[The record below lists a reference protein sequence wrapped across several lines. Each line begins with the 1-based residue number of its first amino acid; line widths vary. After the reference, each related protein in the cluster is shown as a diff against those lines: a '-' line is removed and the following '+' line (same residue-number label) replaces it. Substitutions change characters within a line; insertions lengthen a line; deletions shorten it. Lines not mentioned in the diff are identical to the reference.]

1 MFDKKFLIILL
12 AAIIIMGFLTFSI
25 TKPEVSLD
33 LSAQHIPGT
42 SEIYLVCKIIDN
54 HGNIAD
60 TPYGKL
66 TLELFDEN
74 GSGVVYDE
82 IPIQHGILIMRHDG
96 ETERVNV
103 HYDGSY
109 IYKPADFSGKIQIE
123 NTTTLSDE
131 NITGRH

>member
-1 MFDKKFLIILL
+1 MHN
-12 AAIIIMGFLTFSI
+12 TFQ
-25 TKPEVSLD
+25 
-33 LSAQHIPGT
+33 A
-42 SEIYLVCKIIDN
+42 YLVCKIIDN
-54 HGNIAD
+54 KGNIAD

-66 TLELFDEN
+66 TLELLDEN
-74 GSGVVYDE
+74 GSVVVYDE

-109 IYKPADFSGKIQIE
+109 IYKPADFSRKIQIE

-131 NITGRH
+131 NITGWH